1 MKRKSTHTDTQG
13 TPSTRGRKPLDA
25 GRKLDIIGI
34 LMMVA
39 AVFLFLALVSH
50 SAADEGV
57 SDIGAIGILKL
68 FGGDPEVQARADVTH
83 NWLGLIGALI
93 ARFFILLT
101 VGYFALAFPV
111 LLGIWGWF
119 VLRRHD
125 LRALAYY
132 TNYALL
138 VVFLAATFT
147 GLLRLVMW
155 LPQIPVSWAGNIGDF
170 MAGIVARLIGTTGG
184 ILAILASLLI
194 IAVIVVDYD
203 IRVTLERLGGFGR
216 RLAGMLGRRAA
227 AIPAAAQTV
236 ATMYEEERQRSVD
249 SQETAESATSSVP
262 PASPPP
268 ATRTSR
274 FRRGGAASDTI
285 PETAAPAAPP
295 AASAQPMSAPPAT
308 GAAAPLPAADSRRTP
323 ISIEWPAGA
332 NALQTAGPTGDALPA
347 AADAPPVQVYASAA
361 TETGALRSNGVI
373 SRDSIPR
380 LRELDMQGGVDG
392 DDAPAAAAAASLASA
407 STASA
412 STASASTVG
421 AAVGAGGLAGP
432 ATAAKAAG
440 AGAVANGTP
449 GIVQNGSSNGTVNG
463 RTKPSVRVV
472 EEDDAEDG
480 SDEDVPPFDVDEPV
494 FVNEHEKK
502 AVQQAVA
509 RRMAEV
515 ESDSDT
521 ESMNIR
527 TMKETFA
534 YRHPAA
540 SLLDPV
546 TATSKVTSQELH
558 RKAELVKEKLAI
570 FGIDITSISVVPG
583 PVVTQFELVPDSA
596 VKISKIVSLAD
607 DLALALAA
615 RGIRIIAP
623 IPGKS
628 AVGIEIPNNE
638 PEFVHFRSV
647 VESEEFTRSR
657 GMLPLGMGKDIKG
670 KVTCADLARMPHLLI
685 AGATGSGKS
694 VGLNAMITSLLFA
707 KKPWE
712 VKFVMI
718 DPKKIELAQY
728 RGLSRHFLA
737 VSPDISEEI
746 ITDPANAVIVLKSL
760 ELEMDKRYTKLAKAG
775 VRHVND
781 YNAKVAA
788 GELRDAE
795 MIKHYK
801 LPHIVVVID
810 ELADLMITAAR
821 EVEEPIARLA
831 QLARAVGIHLIV
843 ATQRPS
849 VDVLTGVIKAN
860 FSARVAFQTA
870 SRIDSRTILDGPGA
884 DQLLGNGDMLYLASG
899 SPKPERI
906 QNAFLSTAEVER
918 VVEFIADQ
926 HGHVRPYQLPSVKNS
941 KKGNSRE
948 DSVEMDDLLYEA
960 ARLIVRHQQGSV
972 SLLQRRLKIGYS
984 RAARIVDQLE
994 VAGIVGPYDGSKARE
1009 VLVEDPELLEE
1020 ILQTI

>member
-1 MKRKSTHTDTQG
+1 LTVKRKSTHSDAPGAPVPRQ
-13 TPSTRGRKPLDA
+13 RKPLDA

-34 LMMVA
+34 LMMVS

-138 VVFLAATFT
+138 VVFLASTFT
-147 GLLRLVMW
+147 GLLRLVAW

-203 IRVTLERLGGFGR
+203 IRITLERLGSIGR

-236 ATMYEEERQRSVD
+236 ATMYEEERQRSAVTQD
-249 SQETAESATSSVP
+249 VAESAPSSAP
-262 PASPPP
+262 SATPPP

-274 FRRGGAASDTI
+274 FRRGAAAGDAV
-285 PETAAPAAPP
+285 PVTAVAPVAP
-295 AASAQPMSAPPAT
+295 AASAQPQAAPVVSAASPPAVER
-308 GAAAPLPAADSRRTP
+308 GTP

-332 NALQTAGPTGDALPA
+332 NALPAAGVKGDAA
-347 AADAPPVQVYASAA
+347 ATAADVPPVQVYASAA
-361 TETGALRSNGVI
+361 TESGALRSNGVI

-380 LRELDMQGGVDG
+380 LRELDKQSG
-392 DDAPAAAAAASLASA
+392 DDSDVASGMSASVAATSVAAAATAHASSA
-407 STASA
+407 D
-412 STASASTVG
+412 
-421 AAVGAGGLAGP
+421 AAVGAG
-432 ATAAKAAG
+432 ATAVSATVARAAG
-440 AGAVANGTP
+440 AGVVGNGASGAVPNGTP
-449 GIVQNGSSNGTVNG
+449 NGTPNG
-463 RTKPSVRVV
+463 RSKPSVRVV
-472 EEDDAEDG
+472 DEDDVDDVG
-480 SDEDVPPFDVDEPV
+480 DQDVPPFDLDEPV

-534 YRHPAA
+534 YRHPAP

-546 TATSKVTSQELH
+546 TTTSKVTSQELH

-657 GMLPLGMGKDIKG
+657 GILPLGMGKDIKG

-737 VSPDISEEI
+737 VSPDINEEI
-746 ITDPANAVIVLKSL
+746 VTDPANAVIVLKSL

-788 GELRDAE
+788 GEVRDAE

-918 VVEFIADQ
+918 VVEYISEQ
-926 HGHVRPYQLPSVKNS
+926 KGHVRPYQLPSVKNS

-1009 VLVEDPELLEE
+1009 VLVEDPDMLEE

>member
-1 MKRKSTHTDTQG
+1 MKRKAAHTDAPE
-13 TPSTRGRKPLDA
+13 TPKAKGRRSLDA

-50 SAADEGV
+50 SSADEGV

-101 VGYFALAFPV
+101 VGYFALVFPA

-119 VLRRHD
+119 VLRRND

-138 VVFLAATFT
+138 VVFLASTFT
-147 GLLRLVMW
+147 GLLRLVTW
-155 LPQIPVSWAGNIGDF
+155 LPQVPVSWAGNIGDF

-194 IAVIVVDYD
+194 IAVIVADYD
-203 IRVTLERLGGFGR
+203 IRITLERLGGFGR
-216 RLAGMLGRRAA
+216 RLAGMLGRKAA
-227 AIPAAAQTV
+227 AIPAAAQGV
-236 ATMYEEERQRSVD
+236 ASMYEEERQRSG
-249 SQETAESATSSVP
+249 ETREASEPVPSSVP

-268 ATRTSR
+268 ATRASR
-274 FRRGGAASDTI
+274 FRREPVVPAMVDAPGDSVMAVTATSVPGVSSQVAS
-285 PETAAPAAPP
+285 
-295 AASAQPMSAPPAT
+295 AT
-308 GAAAPLPAADSRRTP
+308 GAVPAQQRTP

-332 NALQTAGPTGDALPA
+332 NALPGTGMQTDAVAGAVPEASM
-347 AADAPPVQVYASAA
+347 DAPPMQVYASAA
-361 TETGALRSNGVI
+361 TDSGALRSNGVI
-373 SRDSIPR
+373 SRDSIKQ
-380 LRELDMQGGVDG
+380 LRDLDLKDG
-392 DDAPAAAAAASLASA
+392 DVDDAGAGEGVSSVGLRPGAVALGSLGATSVTAATAHSSAAAAGAAAATQMRTA
-407 STASA
+407 STGSVSNGVSNGVSARTRTSADASDEA
-412 STASASTVG
+412 GFEG
-421 AAVGAGGLAGP
+421 AA
-432 ATAAKAAG
+432 K
-440 AGAVANGTP
+440 
-449 GIVQNGSSNGTVNG
+449 S
-463 RTKPSVRVV
+463 
-472 EEDDAEDG
+472 EDE
-480 SDEDVPPFDVDEPV
+480 PPFDVDEPV

-527 TMKETFA
+527 TMKEKFA
-534 YRHPAA
+534 YRHPGAD
-540 SLLDPV
+540 LLDPAV
-546 TATSKVTSQELH
+546 QTSKVTSQELH

-647 VESEEFTRSR
+647 VESDDFGKSR
-657 GMLPLGMGKDIKG
+657 AHLPLGMGKDIKG

-737 VSPDISEEI
+737 VSPDINEEI
-746 ITDPANAVIVLKSL
+746 VTDPTNAVIVLKSL

-801 LPHIVVVID
+801 LPYIVVVID

-860 FSARVAFQTA
+860 FSARIAFQTA

-884 DQLLGNGDMLYLASG
+884 DQLLGNGDMLYLPSG

-918 VVEFIADQ
+918 VVEFIAEQ
-926 HGHVRPYQLPSVKNS
+926 SGHVRPYQLPSVKNS
-941 KKGNSRE
+941 KKGSSRE